1 MKKCGQY
8 RAKFGKGPIW
18 HEAYGIMWLD
28 IASKR
33 IITYNPATEQEN
45 VYDALGWIKAIIPLK
60 DGRFIGIYKDGL
72 YHLNFKQGIKS
83 PFVIQESWNN
93 MCYLNDGKCGPDGQI
108 WVGSSDGFFKS
119 FKESPHTAFSQY
131 PFSNSKLYCINTFGN
146 VSVQVDGITLSNG
159 LDWDRKTNK
168 FYHIDSS
175 KYSIYQ
181 YQLMENDQIQF
192 EKIVY
197 TFEMD
202 EGFPAG
208 MAVDGEGNLW
218 VSLFKGGIVASIS
231 KKPTRIVCIN
241 PRKMQ
246 VIKEIVIPLSHISS
260 CTIGGEKMDTLFVT
274 TAYEPLSE
282 EKVKQEPFAGY
293 LLQMKIESIGVAN
306 YEFALNNE
314 NSKR

>member
-8 RAKFGKGPIW
+8 RARFGKGPIW
-18 HEAYGIMWLD
+18 HEAYGVMWLD

-33 IITYNPATEQEN
+33 IITYNPATEQET

-83 PFVIQESWNN
+83 PFVIQESWND
-93 MCYLNDGKCGPDGQI
+93 MYYLSDGKCGPDGQI

-131 PFSNSKLYCINTFGN
+131 PFSNSKLYSIDSFGH
-146 VSVQVDGITLSNG
+146 VSVQVEGITLSNG

-181 YQLMENDQIQF
+181 YQLMENNQIQF

-218 VSLFKGGIVASIS
+218 VALFKGGIVASIS

-241 PRKMQ
+241 PSKMQ
-246 VIKEIVIPLSHISS
+246 VIKEIVIPSSHITS

-282 EKVKQEPFAGY
+282 EKVKQEQLAGY
-293 LLQMKIESIGVAN
+293 LLEIKIDSIGVAN

-314 NSKR
+314 NSKS